1 MFYKKLKFL
10 LRYMFNTKI
19 KFRFPTHKKV
29 LIYDNASL
37 RILNRLIDIKKT
49 FILSTRFVSTLPE
62 PEIIYL
68 PLILKVLF
76 SRQGLEFNLDTQL
89 ESYKK
94 STPYYTSYIYGP
106 SQYHL
111 DNDPADTEKELRR
124 LPY

>member
-1 MFYKKLKFL
+1 MFYKKLKFF

-19 KFRFPTHKKV
+19 KFSFPTHKKV

-76 SRQGLEFNLDTQL
+76 ENKLKFS
-89 ESYKK
+89 KK
-94 STPYYTSYIYGP
+94 KYVENIIELVRPEIAITSI
-106 SQYHL
+106 
-111 DNDPADTEKELRR
+111 DNDIFFWT
-124 LPY
+124 